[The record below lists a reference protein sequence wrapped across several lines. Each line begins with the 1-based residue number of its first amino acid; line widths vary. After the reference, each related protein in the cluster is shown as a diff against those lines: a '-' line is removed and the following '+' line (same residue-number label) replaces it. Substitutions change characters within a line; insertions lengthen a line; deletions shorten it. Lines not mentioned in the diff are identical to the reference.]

1 MNDQKKREEKKNN
14 LVIFNVEEG
23 TDNDDGKNKQEDVTK
38 TKELLKFVNPEV
50 KIDSLDQKRI
60 HRIGTMRGNKPRPI
74 RVIMDSQ
81 ESKNDILKNSKKL
94 KGSEKFSKIGLS
106 FDKTKKQQEEY
117 RLLKA
122 KLEEKNKE
130 GEGNEY
136 TIFRNKIVKRTE
148 VPNLTHKL
156 KQAEGTNWASNAP
169 IGGNSG
175 GAALN
180 AEKKN
185 DSSE

>member
-1 MNDQKKREEKKNN
+1 MYTNHAFFVPFNEKYATFK
-14 LVIFNVEEG
+14 
-23 TDNDDGKNKQEDVTK
+23 
-38 TKELLKFVNPEV
+38 
-50 KIDSLDQKRI
+50 
-60 HRIGTMRGNKPRPI
+60 
-74 RVIMDSQ
+74 
-81 ESKNDILKNSKKL
+81 KKL
-94 KGSEKFSKIGLS
+94 CKFTNSNVISFYHRYTQPGKSKH
-106 FDKTKKQQEEY
+106 QEEY

-156 KQAEGTNWASNAP
+156 KQAEGTNWASNVP